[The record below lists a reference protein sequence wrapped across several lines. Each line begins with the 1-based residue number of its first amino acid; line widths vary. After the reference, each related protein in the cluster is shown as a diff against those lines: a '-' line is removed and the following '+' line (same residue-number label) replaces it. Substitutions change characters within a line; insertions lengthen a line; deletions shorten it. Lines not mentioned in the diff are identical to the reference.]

1 MWPKFKKLVREN
13 KKAAIIIAVLLAFAL
28 VSAVGAYKFH
38 SRGVDAEQREK
49 DAAKKIEGMVKE
61 SEAKDEAFRKAI
73 EATDPALKSALRGV
87 KEAGAKLVQA
97 EADRRE
103 FLAPPSIDN
112 LAVRFDRAVEAL
124 K

>member
-13 KKAAIIIAVLLAFAL
+13 KKAAVIIAVLLAFAL
-28 VSAVGAYKFH
+28 VSVVGAYKFH
-38 SRGVDAEQREK
+38 SRGADAEKKEK
-49 DAAKKIEGMVKE
+49 AAAKKIEEMAKE

-87 KEAGAKLVQA
+87 KEAGVRLIQA
-97 EADRRE
+97 EAGRRE

-112 LAVRFDRAVEAL
+112 LASRFDRALEAL
-124 K
+124 R